1 MVSNSA
7 VQKGCQGRA
16 GRGEVTGK
24 GKESSRVWKEGK
36 GLTFQAMANLN
47 EQLLASFESHL
58 VAFRYEVP
66 SSFEVQEGKP

>member
-1 MVSNSA
+1 M
-7 VQKGCQGRA
+7 
-16 GRGEVTGK
+16 TGK

-47 EQLLASFESHL
+47 EQLPASFESHL